1 MLWVRVYAL
10 LNFLSQISFYWSQ
23 GTAFS
28 SMGWFKPRSI
38 VPFQC
43 VAKHDLG
50 FLGWGSRGGGGRDL
64 CMCLEMIKTELM
76 FQSRHSVSS
85 ACLNI
90 RGTWVFLVTCHVWPS
105 CRECSTIFNSNFE
118 LFPPL
123 KMDGVGLWSSQAPRL
138 PCTWHV
144 GAKPGGPV
152 SQSASTG
159 R

>member
-50 FLGWGSRGGGGRDL
+50 FLGWGSRGGGGGGFVHVFGDDQDWTNVSEQTFSL
-64 CMCLEMIKTELM
+64 ICLFEHSGYLGFPGDM
-76 FQSRHSVSS
+76 SRVAQLQRVQHY
-85 ACLNI
+85 
-90 RGTWVFLVTCHVWPS
+90 F
-105 CRECSTIFNSNFE
+105 
-118 LFPPL
+118 
-123 KMDGVGLWSSQAPRL
+123 
-138 PCTWHV
+138 
-144 GAKPGGPV
+144 
-152 SQSASTG
+152 
-159 R
+159 